1 MDGLAA
7 AAARAQFG
15 KGDQKHAG
23 GVPAQMRRGG
33 VGGFAGGGDLRAAIA
48 KVAQVKLEAARG
60 GDQLEARAQGGNVL
74 AADHGA
80 GNAGHHIGAL
90 AGVEFVDGD
99 LRTFLAA
106 GVFGEQ
112 HVQPAL
118 FDVDDRIFGVRGEA
132 VVRRSGV
139 GVVVGHVGHAG
150 FLVAAEDEAHG
161 VLEFH
166 AGVAHAAHGVERGQ
180 RRALVVEHAAA
191 DEVAVLLRQRKRF
204 HRPAVAGGHHVQMAE
219 DAQRLFAR
227 AHGDVAGIAVEHAG
241 GKAVAARVLQRQI
254 EHAAVLAAKGRAFL
268 RRALHGGHG
277 EPAAQILQKFIAARL
292 DERVELCVVHFQRPP
307 LYPFVSL

>member
-1 MDGLAA
+1 M
-7 AAARAQFG
+7 
-15 KGDQKHAG
+15 
-23 GVPAQMRRGG
+23 
-33 VGGFAGGGDLRAAIA
+33 
-48 KVAQVKLEAARG
+48 
-60 GDQLEARAQGGNVL
+60 
-74 AADHGA
+74 
-80 GNAGHHIGAL
+80 
-90 AGVEFVDGD
+90 
-99 LRTFLAA
+99 
-106 GVFGEQ
+106 
-112 HVQPAL
+112 QPAL
-118 FDVDDRIFGVRGEA
+118 FDVDDRIFGIRGEA
-132 VVRRSGV
+132 VVRRGGV

-241 GKAVAARVLQRQI
+241 GKTVAARVLQRQI